1 MRRTNA
7 KELMTN
13 WAPLCS
19 HVLIFLT
26 MSVITIT
33 TYAQNNQLPSLNIGD
48 PAPPLQV
55 REWIKGI
62 PIQRFDNGHVYVVE
76 FWATW
81 CKPCIASMPHL
92 SALAR
97 QYKDRATIMG
107 VDIYENKT
115 TPLEKVKAFV
125 DSMGNRMDYTVVIED
140 SNNMVARWIEASGE
154 RDNGIPR
161 TFVVN
166 AEGRLAWI
174 GHPKDLDDVLRNIVN
189 DTWDINK
196 AFAERNEGKRLR
208 DLDKDA
214 YYTLMAYVPDQFRP
228 GYTGNP
234 DSALLAIDEIVRKEP
249 KLKYSP
255 SIALY
260 TFSSLLK
267 TDLHKAYEYGKEV
280 LVNPFYGDPDYGI
293 IIGTI
298 ESVSEKVKLPVE
310 IYALGAEAYQS
321 KIDKYAE
328 FGNMNI
334 PKNYNNMAKMYFRAN
349 NKTKAVDAMQKAIE
363 TLKNEKGFSKK
374 DIADFESRLQQYRNM

>member
-1 MRRTNA
+1 MRRTSA
-7 KELMTN
+7 
-13 WAPLCS
+13 
-19 HVLIFLT
+19 IFLVI
-26 MSVITIT
+26 SVITIT

-55 REWIKGI
+55 REWIKGT
-62 PIQRFDNGHVYVVE
+62 PVQRFENGHVYVVE

-107 VDIYENKT
+107 VDIYEKKT
-115 TPLEKVKAFV
+115 TPMEKVKAFV
-125 DSMGNRMDYTVVIED
+125 DSMGNRMDYTVMIED
-140 SNNMVARWIEASGE
+140 SNNMVAGWIEASGE
-154 RDNGIPR
+154 RDSGIPR

-174 GHPKDLDDVLRNIVN
+174 GHPTDLDDVLRNIVN

-196 AFAERNEGKRLR
+196 ALAERNEGKRLR
-208 DLDKDA
+208 ELDKEA
-214 YYTLMAYVPDQFRP
+214 YYKLMAYVPDQFRP
-228 GYTGNP
+228 GYAGNP
-234 DSALLAIDEIVRKEP
+234 DSALLAIDEIVGKEP
-249 KLKYSP
+249 NLKYAP
-255 SIALY
+255 SIASY

-267 TDLHKAYEYGKEV
+267 TNLHKAYEYGKEM

-293 IIGTI
+293 IIGNI
-298 ESVSEKVKLPVE
+298 ESVSEKVKLPVD
-310 IYALGAEAYQS
+310 IYALGAEAYQL

-328 FGNMNI
+328 IGSMNI
-334 PKNYNNMAKMYFRAN
+334 PRNYSNMAKMYFRAN

-363 TLKNEKGFSKK
+363 ALKSEKGFSKK
-374 DIADFESRLQQYRNM
+374 DMADFESRLQQYKNM